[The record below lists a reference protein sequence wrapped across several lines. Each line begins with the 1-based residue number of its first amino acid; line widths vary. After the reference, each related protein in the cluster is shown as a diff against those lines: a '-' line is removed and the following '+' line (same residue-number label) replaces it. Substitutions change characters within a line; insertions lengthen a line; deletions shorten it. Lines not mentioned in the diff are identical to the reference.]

1 LLRLIM
7 AKSLR
12 DAVFAVDDASVRW
25 SARDSLAAGF
35 WPPLGSPFSLVEF
48 THRYA
53 SAGAALR
60 PLASGGAD
68 VWDRIDRSK
77 VVPQLRDRLRDPGI
91 MRQEQT
97 DLCGPYAIVF
107 ELARRRRVSYVK
119 FADELLTKGELQTSE
134 DTIEAE
140 EDLRERAVPGHIADV
155 DWLYTATIRDDENL
169 TEDVDDGEGIEG
181 LTLWGAMADW
191 TRGLLGLNS
200 HWETCINSGELD
212 ALLAAQDAI
221 DAGGVAFMLIDANLI
236 KDGEDDSEEDMH
248 WRSRR
253 HTARE
258 PLGQLGD
265 MKHSEDDAFPPDHWV
280 VYLGGLTPRHP
291 SEDDQITLK
300 VWSWG
305 REFTISGNCD
315 AFGEYLYAIV
325 TGKP

>member
-1 LLRLIM
+1 M

-12 DAVFAVDDASVRW
+12 DAVFAVDDPTVSW
-25 SARDSLAAGF
+25 SARDSLAASF

-48 THRYA
+48 TQRYA

-60 PLASGGAD
+60 TLASGGTDA
-68 VWDRIDRSK
+68 WDRIDRSS

-97 DLCGPYAIVF
+97 DLCGPYSVVF
-107 ELARRRRVSYVK
+107 ELARRRRVRYVK
-119 FADELLTKGELQTSE
+119 FADELLTNGELHTSE
-134 DTIEAE
+134 GTIEAE
-140 EDLRERAVPGHIADV
+140 EDLRERSVPEKIADV
-155 DWLYTATIRDDENL
+155 DWLYTSTIRDDENL

-212 ALLAAQDAI
+212 ALVTAQDAI

-236 KDGEDDSEEDMH
+236 KNGGDDSEEDMH

-253 HTARE
+253 HAARK
-258 PLGQLGD
+258 PLGKLSD

-291 SEDDQITLK
+291 GEDDQITLK
-300 VWSWG
+300 LWSWG

-315 AFGEYLYAIV
+315 SFGEYLYAVV